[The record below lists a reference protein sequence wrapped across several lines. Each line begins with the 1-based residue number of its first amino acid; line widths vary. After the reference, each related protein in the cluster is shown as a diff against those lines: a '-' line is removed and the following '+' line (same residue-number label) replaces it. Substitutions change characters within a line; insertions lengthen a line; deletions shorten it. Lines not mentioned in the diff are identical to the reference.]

1 MSASAGEPGQRAGMG
16 LPAEDCPAT
25 RGRTPMRSSSSD
37 GAVLDGGW
45 RLRRPM
51 RHERRRPAAG
61 ESEEEAW
68 QARSGRSSEP
78 QRRNRCQS
86 TLDSYSGVDLAMTA
100 SKGSR
105 ATTAPLGYFG
115 YWEGSPDDAQ
125 HMVESPRTVEPTA
138 HVSGVRLA
146 PGARRLCPCRCDR
159 LSPID
164 SAPNGCETGS
174 EGGSLTTPSEFL
186 VRRPRPSW
194 ALEPDGLDDP
204 RELLNLGGCGLGQ
217 HSTR

>member
-1 MSASAGEPGQRAGMG
+1 VSRDNARAWGSQQRTARRHAEGHQCDRHPRTVPSWTVDGVFDDPCAMSEGAPRQESRRRRLGRRAPGAAANLSVGTGASHPRQVSGPLPRA
-16 LPAEDCPAT
+16 D
-25 RGRTPMRSSSSD
+25 RNQSD
-37 GAVLDGGW
+37 YVR
-45 RLRRPM
+45 RLRR
-51 RHERRRPAAG
+51 
-61 ESEEEAW
+61 
-68 QARSGRSSEP
+68 
-78 QRRNRCQS
+78 
-86 TLDSYSGVDLAMTA
+86 
-100 SKGSR
+100 
-105 ATTAPLGYFG
+105 LGYFG
-115 YWEGSPDDAQ
+115 YWEVSPDDAQ
-125 HMVESPRTVEPTA
+125 RMVESPGTVEPTA
-138 HVSGVRLA
+138 HVSGDRLA
-146 PGARRLCPCRCDR
+146 RGARRLCPRRCDR